1 MITINAKEANMAQL
15 LNNVEYEPVTIVGDN
30 GRNAVLISEDEWR
43 GIRLFTCQRNLLNL
57 KNQNTSQTCIKSGYP
72 DDFCYLT
79 FSPESI

>member
-43 GIRLFTCQRNLLNL
+43 GIQETLYLNSIPGL
-57 KNQNTSQTCIKSGYP
+57 A
-72 DDFCYLT
+72 
-79 FSPESI
+79 ESIMEAAQTPVDACVPEEDVEW